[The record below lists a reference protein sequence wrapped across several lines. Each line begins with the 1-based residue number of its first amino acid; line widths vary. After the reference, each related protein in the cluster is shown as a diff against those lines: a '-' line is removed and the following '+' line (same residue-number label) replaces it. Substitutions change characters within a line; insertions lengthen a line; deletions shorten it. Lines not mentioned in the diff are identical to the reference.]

1 MRLIVR
7 LVTLV
12 RSYVNKDR
20 EKTKKIVQH
29 AEKRG
34 IKVRL

>member
-1 MRLIVR
+1 LC
-7 LVTLV
+7 
-12 RSYVNKDR
+12 SYVNKDR